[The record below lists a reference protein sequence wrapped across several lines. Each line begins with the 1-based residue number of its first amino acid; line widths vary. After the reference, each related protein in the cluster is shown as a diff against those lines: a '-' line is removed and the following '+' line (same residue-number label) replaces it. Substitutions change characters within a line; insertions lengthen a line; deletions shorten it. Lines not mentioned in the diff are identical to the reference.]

1 MKKWLINFIFF
12 FALVFLLSISVFAQT
27 PTPAEFIPQA
37 YECPP
42 ELNPIYTQIA
52 QQTNNPEEKC
62 TTDYQEFK
70 SNPYLYHYWTED
82 AEITTQGK
90 ANERAREFIYWVMTH
105 SSIDSH
111 QALIKVWSTA
121 RNVSYFFVILTA
133 TLLGLGI
140 IIGQKTNFDT
150 GVKVWPSVIKILT
163 AILYISF
170 SATVVI
176 TIIQLSDIIM
186 KFFIENLGGKDLFNI
201 YFSGIS
207 NESNYLGFIGKK
219 DLNFRVQESIKTQLF
234 ILRLTN
240 ISYYLLGGMFILRKV
255 ILWFLLFVSPFLA
268 ILFSFSF
275 IKNVGWIWIGVFFQ
289 WVFYGPLLALFLG
302 GLASIWKVGIP
313 FIFDFSRSNTV
324 AGHIYPT
331 ATSIL
336 WGGPAQTMSILNNIN
351 YIDPFVEYIITLIML
366 WAVTIFPW
374 WLLRNFRDYCCDG
387 INAIKNLLLSN
398 FGPGRNP
405 PSPSPTLSPASLTT
419 NLGAA
424 LKIPRELETSM
435 KTRIETVEEIKKAKT
450 EEIVHSLD
458 MRATKITDVA
468 RLETNKATNETIN
481 KNINYLKN
489 PTQAATTSER
499 QRYMNIRVELSNRA
513 VKADPLAGRI
523 VSSVFAPPLEQVKN
537 RASIITTLPKM
548 VPVTQVISVKVK
560 LPAQKIQQ
568 ISSSVANYISGNP
581 SLVSDLSKKTSVEER
596 KIQQIISLFHQS
608 INAPPSAIVQKIAT
622 VVKIEKTKVVAVIK
636 EYSTVVKTDAKIAE
650 AVASQENLKPQ
661 EIKDVIAAQAPLL
674 AEPEKNIEQTIVV
687 PQTVSIDEYEEV
699 KKMWVDQYE
708 KGEVPIT
715 ENIKTRDAWVEKDI
729 IMITNTLNKL
739 LSENTELKQEGL
751 DEVGYILPIFMVNS
765 FNGEQLVTYLKA
777 KVEAAKMVEEL
788 FDKEKEITEKLKA
801 KSETVD
807 VLKPKKKEA
816 EKTMKM
822 QEELQI
828 TNDK

>member
-1 MKKWLINFIFF
+1 MKRILTVLVLF
-12 FALVFLLSISVFAQT
+12 FAVVFLLPDFVLGQT
-27 PTPAEFIPQA
+27 PTPSEFIPQA

-42 ELNPIYTQIA
+42 ELNPIYTEIA
-52 QQTNNPEEKC
+52 QKTNKPEEKC

-70 SNPYLYHYWTED
+70 SNPGLYHYWTED
-82 AEITTQGK
+82 AEITTQGRS
-90 ANERAREFIYWVMTH
+90 NERAREFIYWVMTH

-111 QALIKVWSTA
+111 PALITVWSTA

-133 TLLGLGI
+133 ALLGLGI

-170 SATVVI
+170 SATIVI
-176 TIIQLSDIIM
+176 TIVQLSDIIM

-201 YFSGIS
+201 YFSGTS
-207 NESNYLGFIGKK
+207 NESNYFFIGIK
-219 DLNFRVQESIKTQLF
+219 DLNTRVQESIKTQLF
-234 ILRLTN
+234 ILKLTN
-240 ISYYLLGGMFILRKV
+240 ISYYLMGGMLILRKI
-255 ILWFLLFVSPFLA
+255 ILWFLLFVSPFLI
-268 ILFSFSF
+268 ILFSFSL
-275 IKNVGWIWIGVFFQ
+275 IKNVGWIWIRVFFQ
-289 WVFYGPLLALFLG
+289 WVFYGPLFALFLG
-302 GLASIWKVGIP
+302 GLASIWKAGIP
-313 FIFDFSRSNTV
+313 FIFDFSRSNTI

-331 ATSIL
+331 ATNIL
-336 WGGPAQTMSILNNIN
+336 WGGPAQQLSSLNNVN
-351 YIDPFVEYIITLIML
+351 YIDPFAEYIITLIML

-374 WLLRNFRDYCCDG
+374 WLLRTYLDYCCEG

-405 PSPSPTLSPASLTT
+405 PSPGPTLSPVSLTT

-424 LKIPRELETSM
+424 LKIPREVETSM
-435 KTRIETVEEIKKAKT
+435 KTRLETVEEIKKAKT

-458 MRATKITDVA
+458 MKATKITDVA

-499 QRYMNIRVELSNRA
+499 QRYMNLRVELSSRA
-513 VKADPLAGRI
+513 ARADSLAGRI
-523 VSSVFAPPLEQVKN
+523 VSSVFAPPLEQARN
-537 RASIITTLPKM
+537 RAAIITTLPKM
-548 VPVTQVISVKVK
+548 VPVTQVVSFKVK
-560 LPAQKIQQ
+560 LPTEKIQQ
-568 ISSSVANYISGNP
+568 ISSSVANYISGN
-581 SLVSDLSKKTSVEER
+581 SILVSNLSKKTGVEEG
-596 KIQQIISLFHQS
+596 KTQQIISLFHQS
-608 INAPPSAIVQKIAT
+608 INAPPSAIVQKITT
-622 VVKIEKTKVVAVIK
+622 VVKLDKTKVAAVIK
-636 EYSTVVKTDAKIAE
+636 EYSAVVKTDLKIAE
-650 AVASQENLKPQ
+650 AVASQENMKPQ
-661 EIKDVIAAQAPLL
+661 EVKDVIAAQTSLV
-674 AEPEKNIEQTIVV
+674 AEPEKNIEQAVV
-687 PQTVSIDEYEEV
+687 IPRTVSIDEYEEV
-699 KKMWVDQYE
+699 KKMWINQYE

-715 ENIKTRDAWVEKDI
+715 ENIKTRDAWVEKDT

-739 LSENTELKQEGL
+739 LSENIELKHEGL

-765 FNGEQLVTYLKA
+765 FNGEQLVAYLKA
-777 KVEAAKMVEEL
+777 KVEAAKMVKEL

-822 QEELQI
+822 QEEMEI
-828 TNDK
+828 TK